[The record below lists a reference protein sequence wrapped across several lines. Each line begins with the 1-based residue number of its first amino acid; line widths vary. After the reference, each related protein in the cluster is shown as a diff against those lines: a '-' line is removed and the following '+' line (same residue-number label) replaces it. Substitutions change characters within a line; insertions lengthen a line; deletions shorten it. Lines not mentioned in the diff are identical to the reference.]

1 MVLIKPFLEMPRLTA
16 LVICLSVVLGVAA
29 VLTLPRQED
38 PIPRERF
45 GKVVTTMPGAS
56 AKRIE
61 SLIAEPLEDAISEV
75 AEVKEVQS
83 ISRVSISVVTVMLQD
98 TVMDTEEIWSIVRN
112 KVGDVEAAI
121 PPGASKPELEVELLP
136 AVTMLVA
143 LKPAGGTDISLGLL
157 NRLALDLKTR
167 LNNLAGTEKTELY
180 GEPEEEFLV
189 TIDAAAAAAAGLSA
203 QDVSAA
209 LALADS
215 KAPAGLL
222 RDDAGTLIVEVA
234 GELSSAQRIRSV
246 PLRIGAGGQ
255 ALRLGD
261 IAQVS
266 RGLKDPPSTLTFL
279 NGTRGIALAATMQ
292 PDLRVDQW
300 AAKARAAVEAFRAEL
315 PNDIIVEIM
324 IDQSVYTQGRLIDL
338 AQNFAFG
345 VVLVI
350 AILYVLMGWRSALL
364 VGVSLPLSVCLVLG
378 ALSILNVPLHQ
389 MSVTGTIIAL
399 GLLIDNAIVVVD
411 DYNLLRKRGQ
421 KRVPAATQTVKHL
434 QVPLFASTL
443 TTALTFA
450 PIMLMPGGAGDFVG
464 TMGLTVI
471 LAIFSSLF
479 LSLTVVPALA
489 ALVDKRGASQEAVL
503 KNTGLHLPN
512 VAAKYRAL
520 LNYTV
525 AHPRRVAAMCLLLP
539 VLGFILVTRLDA
551 QFFPP
556 VDRDQFQVQMTLP
569 ADSPI
574 EETLATVARVN
585 EIFDRY
591 DDSIIARDWFVGE
604 APPKAFYNIILNN
617 QGQPSFAAAI
627 ITTASPEATASLLP
641 ELQPVLMAQVPNAE
655 VLVLP
660 FDQGPPISA
669 PVEVRILGDNLE
681 AIRLLGEDVRRIMS
695 QSQNVTFTRAQIA
708 GGRPKA
714 FLEIDEAAI
723 ASLGLRL
730 NDITAALRNDLD
742 GAIGGSVLEDR
753 EELPVRV
760 RLNDTAR
767 SGIGQLLAREILA
780 QSPNGPVAIPL
791 SAIARVSIVPE
802 EATIT
807 RFNRA
812 RSNTIQGFIKPFTLP
827 SIALKDFQARLKQ
840 ADLAVPAGVEF
851 QFGGESETQAEA
863 IGNLL
868 SSVGV
873 LMVLMIGT
881 VILTFNSFRLAA
893 VIMSVAVLSVGIAFV
908 PLFIFNQPLGFMAI
922 VGAMGLIGL
931 AINGAI
937 VVMSALKSNPQAR
950 MGDPYAIRE
959 TVVDCTR
966 HIVGTTLTTIAGFLP
981 LLIWGQNFWKPLSL
995 AVAGGVLGSSILA
1008 LFYIPAMFTW
1018 IAQYKFGKDDDV
1030 QTSETESA
1038 QDYLPAAQ

>member
-1 MVLIKPFLEMPRLTA
+1 MVLIKPFLDMPRLTA
-16 LVICLSVVLGVAA
+16 LVICLSIVLGIAA
-29 VLTLPRQED
+29 ILTLPRQED

-45 GKVVTTMPGAS
+45 GKVVTLMPGAS

-61 SLIAEPLEDAISEV
+61 SLLAEPLEDAISEV

-83 ISRVSISVVTVMLQD
+83 ISRVGISIVTVMLQD

-112 KVGDVEAAI
+112 KIGDIEATLPAA
-121 PPGASKPELEVELLP
+121 ASKPELEVELLP

-143 LKPAGGTDISLGLL
+143 IKAAEGADISLSLL
-157 NRLALDLKTR
+157 NRLALDLQTR
-167 LNNLAGTEKTELY
+167 LNNLPGTEKTELY

-189 TIDAAAAAAAGLSA
+189 TIDAAAAANAGLTTQSI
-203 QDVSAA
+203 SAA
-209 LALADS
+209 IARADA

-234 GELSSAQRIRSV
+234 GELGSAQRISAI
-246 PLRIGAGGQ
+246 PLRVGANGQ
-255 ALRLGD
+255 TLRLGD
-261 IAQVS
+261 IAAIS
-266 RGLKDPPSTLTFL
+266 RGVKDPPSTLTFL
-279 NGTRGIALAATMQ
+279 NETRGIAVAATMQ

-300 AAKARAAVEAFRAEL
+300 AAKARNAVQTFRADL
-315 PNDIIVEIM
+315 PESISVEIM
-324 IDQSVYTQGRLIDL
+324 IDQSIYTQGRLVEL
-338 AQNFAFG
+338 AQNFLFG

-350 AILYVLMGWRSALL
+350 GILYVLMGWRSALL

-378 ALSILNVPLHQ
+378 ALSLLNVPLHQ
-389 MSVTGTIIAL
+389 MSVTGAIIAL
-399 GLLIDNAIVVVD
+399 GLLIDNAIVIVD

-421 KRVPAATQTVKHL
+421 KRLPAATQAVKHL
-434 QVPLFASTL
+434 QRPLFASTL

-479 LSLTVVPALA
+479 LSLTVIPALA
-489 ALVDKRGASQEAVL
+489 ALVDKRQASKEAVL
-503 KNTGLHLPN
+503 KNTGLHLPKL
-512 VAAKYRAL
+512 ATQYRAL

-525 AHPRRVAAMCLLLP
+525 AHPRRVAAFCLLLP
-539 VLGFILVTRLDA
+539 VLGFYLVTRLDA

-574 EETLATVARVN
+574 EETLQTVARVN
-585 EIFDRY
+585 AIFDRY
-591 DDSIIARDWFVGE
+591 GEAIVSRDWFVGE
-604 APPKAFYNIILNN
+604 SPPKAFYNIILNN
-617 QGQPSFAAAI
+617 EGQPSFAAAI
-627 ITTASPEATASLLP
+627 INTASAEATAALLP
-641 ELQPVLMAQVPNAE
+641 VLQPVLMAEVPNAE

-695 QSQNVTFTRAQIA
+695 QSKNVTYTRAQIA

-714 FLEIDEAAI
+714 FLTIDEAAI

-730 NDITAALRNDLD
+730 TDVTAALRNDLD
-742 GAIGGSVLEDR
+742 GTLGGSVLEDR
-753 EELPVRV
+753 EELPVRA
-760 RLNDTAR
+760 RLDDEAR
-767 SGIGQLLAREILA
+767 GGIGQLLAREILA
-780 QSPNGPVAIPL
+780 QGPNGPSAIPL
-791 SAIARVSIVPE
+791 SAIASVSVVPE

-807 RFNRA
+807 RYNRA

-827 SIALKDFQARLKQ
+827 SVALADFQARLD
-840 ADLAVPAGVEF
+840 AANLAVPPGVQL

-873 LMVLMIGT
+873 LMVLMVGT
-881 VILTFNSFRLAA
+881 IILTFNSFRFAA
-893 VIMSVAVLSVGIAFV
+893 VIMSVALLSVGIAFV
-908 PLFIFNQPLGFMAI
+908 PLFLFSQPLGFMAI

-937 VVMSALKSNPQAR
+937 VVLTALKSNEEAR
-950 MGDPYAIRE
+950 LGDPYAIRE

-1018 IAQYKFGKDDDV
+1018 IAKYKYGHRKDA
-1030 QTSETESA
+1030 QQPPTSKGF
-1038 QDYLPAAQ
+1038 LPAAE